1 MRRFELSDGTS
12 NKFWQVDR
20 SDAEMTVTFGR
31 IGTNGQ
37 TQTKGFASAA
47 AAQAEVD
54 KLIKEKV
61 KKGYGETTATTTATS
76 TPTTTTT
83 KTATPTPTSTS
94 TSTSTPTST
103 PTKTTTKTST
113 STSTPTSTPTLTST
127 STSTSAIA
135 WTDSA
140 LRSVAPVLGSAEFV
154 ARVPDA
160 KALYG
165 RLAKTMQAA
174 SAMLDA
180 GAARPHAVKAVMAA
194 ARAAFSGAAAPE
206 SLEIESQA
214 AACALVVPRLLWTD
228 HPRTDD
234 FIGFWLAKEGP
245 SFALRAFVR
254 SSELITEGSDAMI
267 ALLDTAPTE
276 NAWWRTRDSLGWR
289 SMRVVAAIA
298 TGAVKAALLVEA
310 DALQKDVTPKLRA
323 TLAAAFERTE
333 WCDADVAAMPTG
345 PDVPAW
351 FWPLLVSVPSMEA
364 LDALLAHAKTP
375 HVWYLAAA
383 IDDLRF
389 DLLARYGGRAAKMMM
404 DIVTQASI
412 SGVERLRSIAEA
424 IAFVVS
430 DDVAAFFMTYLA
442 TKELRAIAAGYLQS
456 HPEVSLAPLAQAA
469 AGKGTVADLAM
480 AVLKP
485 VVAGAKER
493 VDAVKARVSPAAA
506 ELLTQLTE
514 QSKPREEAT
523 ADELPPVLRTPPWT
537 TKVKVAPPVVVK
549 LSPLPLAEEI
559 AWKPGEEAKRRSGP
573 TWLAERPERVAEN
586 LAIIHGQSATTAGP
600 NERSWNMQNAVVFTY
615 LPKAD
620 FLALP
625 DTIELSR
632 FNWSYYDVIGTLIA
646 RHGLDVLDF
655 ALRAS
660 EVETVGAVEALVRV
674 RSPRVAPL
682 MADAYARLKKA
693 RPTALEWLLAFPEAA
708 AAGLIPLALG
718 QPGKTRTS
726 AEVALRLLS
735 QRGARAVIE
744 DVAKRYGAEAEN
756 GTRAVLDFDPL
767 LTFPAKLPKLPA
779 FWNAGAFTRPLL
791 RDRKKA
797 LPLSAIEV
805 LGTMLAF
812 TSPDDLYAGIP
823 LVTEACDPASLGEF
837 AWDLFQAWLVSG
849 AASKEQWAFVA
860 LGFLGDDE
868 CARRLTPLVRAWPG
882 EAAHARAVLG
892 LDVLARIG
900 SDVALMHLHGIAQ
913 KLKFKGL
920 QEKAREKIDQIA
932 DVRGLTTAELAD
944 RLVPDLGLEED
955 GTLVLDFGP
964 RSFRVVFDE
973 SLKPAL
979 MDGDGKRLPDLP
991 KPKQTDDAEK
1001 SKQATDT
1008 WKALK
1013 KDAKTIAS
1021 GQILRLEIAMCA
1033 QRRWPSD
1040 VFRRFLSGHPLLVH
1054 VVRRLLWG
1062 VYDSGGKLTSTFRV
1076 AEDRSFADAKDNAF
1090 DLEDGAD
1097 VGLVHRLDM
1106 DDATAAAWGQ
1116 IFADYEVL
1124 QPFVQLSRETAVPTP
1139 AEKGGQKLE
1148 RVVGLTVPT
1157 GKVLG
1162 LDNRGWRRG
1171 PAQDGGVVCWYE
1183 KALSG
1188 ERLASLDLE
1197 PGIFTGMISE
1207 APEQKLGVVRITK
1220 GESVWY
1226 GQNESLPLGDLSPI
1240 DFSELLRDL
1249 ESLRG

>member
-1 MRRFELSDGTS
+1 
-12 NKFWQVDR
+12 
-20 SDAEMTVTFGR
+20 
-31 IGTNGQ
+31 
-37 TQTKGFASAA
+37 
-47 AAQAEVD
+47 
-54 KLIKEKV
+54 
-61 KKGYGETTATTTATS
+61 
-76 TPTTTTT
+76 
-83 KTATPTPTSTS
+83 
-94 TSTSTPTST
+94 
-103 PTKTTTKTST
+103 
-113 STSTPTSTPTLTST
+113 
-127 STSTSAIA
+127 
-135 WTDSA
+135 
-140 LRSVAPVLGSAEFV
+140 
-154 ARVPDA
+154 
-160 KALYG
+160 
-165 RLAKTMQAA
+165 
-174 SAMLDA
+174 MLDA
-180 GAARPHAVKAVMAA
+180 GAAQPHAMKALMAA
-194 ARAAFSGAAAPE
+194 ARAAFSGAAMPE

-214 AACALVVPRLLWTD
+214 VACALIGPKLTWTD
-228 HPRTDD
+228 QPRTDD

-245 SFALRAFVR
+245 VFALRAFVR
-254 SSELITEGSDAMI
+254 AAALITHASDTTL
-267 ALLDTAPTE
+267 ALLDAAPSD
-276 NAWWRTRDSLGWR
+276 NAWWRTRDALGWR
-289 SMRVVAAIA
+289 GMRMVAASA
-298 TGAVKAALLVEA
+298 TGAQKAALIAEA
-310 DALQKDVTPKLRA
+310 DALQEAATPMLRA
-323 TLAAAFERTE
+323 TLAAAFERVE
-333 WCDADVAAMPTG
+333 WSDADIAAMPTG
-345 PDVPAW
+345 ADVPSW
-351 FWPLLVSVPSMEA
+351 FWPLLVSVPSMTA
-364 LDALLAHAKTP
+364 LDALLARAKTP
-375 HVWYLAAA
+375 HVWYLASA

-389 DLLARYGGRAAKMMM
+389 DLLARYGAGAAKMMM
-404 DIVTQASI
+404 DIVTQASV

-424 IAFVVS
+424 IACVVS
-430 DDVAAFFMTYLA
+430 DDVAAFFMTYLP
-442 TKELRAIAAGYLQS
+442 TKELRAIAAAYLQS

-469 AGKGTVADLAM
+469 AGKGAAADLAL

-485 VVAGAKER
+485 VVAGANER
-493 VDAVKARVSPAAA
+493 IDAVKARVSPAAA
-506 ELLTQLTE
+506 ELLTHLTE

-523 ADELPPVLRTPPWT
+523 AEELPPVLRTPPWT
-537 TKVKVAPPVVVK
+537 IKVKVTPPVVVT
-549 LSPLPLAEEI
+549 LSPLPFKEEI
-559 AWKPGEEAKRRSGP
+559 AWKPGEEAKRKSGP
-573 TWLAERPERVAEN
+573 TWLAEQPEKLAEN
-586 LAIIHGQSATTAGP
+586 LAIIHAQSATTTAV
-600 NERSWNMQNAVVFTY
+600 NERSWNMQNAVIFTY
-615 LPKAD
+615 LPKTAL
-620 FLALP
+620 LALP
-625 DTIELSR
+625 NTIELSR

-646 RHGLDVLDF
+646 RHGLEVLGF
-655 ALRAS
+655 ALRAAD
-660 EVETVGAVEALVRV
+660 VETVGAVEALVRV

-708 AAGLIPLALG
+708 AVGLVPLALG
-718 QPGKTRTS
+718 EPGKTRAS
-726 AEVALRLLS
+726 AETALRLLS
-735 QRGARAVIE
+735 QRGARAAIE
-744 DVAKRYGAEAEN
+744 DVAKRYGALAES
-756 GTRAVLDFDPL
+756 GMRAVLDFDPL
-767 LTFPAKLPKLPA
+767 RTFPAKLPKLPA

-797 LPLSAIEV
+797 LPLSAMDA

-823 LVTEACDPASLGEF
+823 LVREACDPASLGEI

-860 LGFLGDDE
+860 LGFLGDDD
-868 CARRLTPLVRAWPG
+868 CARKLTPLVRAWPG

-932 DVRGLTTAELAD
+932 EVRGLTTEQLAD
-944 RLVPDLGLEED
+944 RLVPDLGLEDD
-955 GTLVLDFGP
+955 GTLVLDFGS

-1001 SKQATDT
+1001 SKASTDT

-1040 VFRRFLSGHPLLVH
+1040 VFRRFLVEHPLLVH

-1062 VYDSGGKLTSTFRV
+1062 VYDSSGKLGSTFRV

-1090 DLEDGAD
+1090 DLEDGAL

-1106 DDATAAAWGQ
+1106 SDATAAAWGQ

-1188 ERLASLDLE
+1188 GRLATLDLD

-1207 APEQKLGVVRITK
+1207 APEQKLGVLQITK
-1220 GESVWY
+1220 GESAWY

-1249 ESLRG
+1249 DSLRA